1 MGLRYLKFVGFLA
14 VCLLAACDSFEHL
27 FFEQVRVQMDET
39 DSVTISCAVSRFNG
53 DLLVD
58 VTVSNGCAYAVNL
71 PTSEACITV
80 DGDPVTLLSS
90 LGVSL
95 ATNVLPYSSLQSSAR
110 VITRGSRQSLM
121 DAARHGRLG
130 MMIVIENT
138 TSTNRISVTSENHQ
152 QVFSR
157 SVSETSKLLHT
168 GLCSIRIPYFHVT
181 EASASDI
188 LKFIEDVYNEYTD
201 PIWNRHASP
210 KPKQSILDLS
220 GMESEFLSSKI
231 TRNIEDVTLMRM
243 LHEVCAEIDVEMGL
257 LDGKIVFAKRPE
269 GVSASE
275 MCQPRFWPGGKL
287 PEAIITRNDQYVK
300 SSKVHS
306 PQ

>member
-39 DSVTISCAVSRFNG
+39 DSVTISCAASRFNG

-130 MMIVIENT
+130 MMIVIEST
-138 TSTNRISVTSENHQ
+138 TSTNRICFPAAGCRTDTLQSNAFVRYAISFEVPQSDGYPPLPVLPNAIYQ
-152 QVFSR
+152 
-157 SVSETSKLLHT
+157 
-168 GLCSIRIPYFHVT
+168 
-181 EASASDI
+181 SALS
-188 LKFIEDVYNEYTD
+188 LKEKY
-201 PIWNRHASP
+201 R
-210 KPKQSILDLS
+210 
-220 GMESEFLSSKI
+220 
-231 TRNIEDVTLMRM
+231 
-243 LHEVCAEIDVEMGL
+243 
-257 LDGKIVFAKRPE
+257 
-269 GVSASE
+269 
-275 MCQPRFWPGGKL
+275 
-287 PEAIITRNDQYVK
+287 
-300 SSKVHS
+300 
-306 PQ
+306 